1 MMGRIEG
8 RICMVTGAASG
19 IGLAIAQ
26 RFAREGGKVALT
38 DIAVATGDAA
48 TAALCAAGHD
58 AVFMQHDA
66 SNEADWARVIDATC
80 ARWGR
85 IDILVNNAGIGLAG
99 SIENVTTDIWRRTLA
114 VNLDSVMFGTQQAV
128 LRMKLSGGGSIVNI
142 ASVEGIHGEPFA
154 AAYNAS
160 KGGARLLTRSA
171 AAYCA
176 RRGYNIRVN
185 AVCPGFVETPL
196 VGEAVKPLSPADQ
209 EDFQK
214 RVSGRIAMGRF
225 ARPEEIANAVLFLAS
240 DEASYVTGAD
250 LVVDGGFSA

>member
-66 SNEADWARVIDATC
+66 SNEADWARVIEATC

-196 VGEAVKPLSPADQ
+196 VGEAVKPLSLADQ

-214 RVSGRIAMGRF
+214 RVNGRF
-225 ARPEEIANAVLFLAS
+225 ALGRMSKPDEIANCVLFLAS
-240 DEASYVTGAD
+240 DEASYVTGTD
-250 LVVDGGFSA
+250 LIVDGGFSA

>member
-8 RICMVTGAASG
+8 KVCEVTGAASG
-19 IGLAIAQ
+19 IGLAVAQ

-38 DIAVATGDAA
+38 DISIAA
-48 TAALCAAGHD
+48 GEAAAAALVAAGCD
-58 AVFMQHDA
+58 AIFLQHDA
-66 SNEADWARVIDATC
+66 SNQADWARVVEAVC
-80 ARWGR
+80 SRWGR
-85 IDILVNNAGIGLAG
+85 LDILVNNAGIGLAG
-99 SIENVTTDIWRRTLA
+99 SIEDVTSAIWRKTLA
-114 VNLDSVMFGTQQAV
+114 VNLDGVMFGAQQAL
-128 LRMKLSGGGSIVNI
+128 LRMKHSGGGAIVNI

-160 KGGARLLTRSA
+160 KGGVRLLTRSA

-185 AVCPGFVETPL
+185 TVCPGFVETPL

-214 RVSGRIAMGRF
+214 RDNGRIAMGRF
-225 ARPEEIANAVLFLAS
+225 AKPEEIANAVLFLAS

-250 LVVDGGFSA
+250 LVVDG